1 MRDEKIFQMRDQEAK
16 RLAML
21 YRQVQ
26 FIQTRVDA
34 YEKVLSTTSAVFK
47 AFLNR
52 SWLKYE
58 VDRMQME
65 LLKEHDEM
73 IKASVEKAKEEA
85 KKTKLTI
92 VSGNGLSIAVFL
104 FIAMSIFS
112 GCVTKQTY
120 NKGMKESYQA
130 GFKDA
135 DQECIQLQKKYVS
148 YIDTLKERLKRFN
161 QIDENGELRKLKK
174 FEGDVS
180 DGGWDDPK
188 GNEPWMK

>member
-1 MRDEKIFQMRDQEAK
+1 MRDTKIYEMRDQEAK

-26 FIQTRVDA
+26 FIQTRIDA
-34 YEKVLSTTSAVFK
+34 YEKVLSTTGSVFK

-58 VDRMQME
+58 VDRVQVE

-85 KKTKLTI
+85 KKPKLSIVGANGISKLT
-92 VSGNGLSIAVFL
+92 VAVLML
-104 FIAMSIFS
+104 FVIS
-112 GCVTKQTY
+112 GCVSKKTY
-120 NKGMKESYQA
+120 NHGLKDSYQSGYKA
-130 GFKDA
+130 A
-135 DQECIQLQKKYVS
+135 DQECIGLQKKYIS
-148 YIDTLKERLKRFN
+148 YIESLKDRLKRFN

-180 DGGWDDPK
+180 EGGWDDPK